1 MTEWEKAQ
9 KGYLYDASY
18 DKEIVDA
25 RTRCAD
31 LCYEFNNCRPSDM
44 EKQRELLEQILG
56 SMKENPVITA
66 PFYCD
71 YGFNISVGKNF
82 YTNHNVTILDGAK
95 VTFGDDVFI
104 GARAIILKGV
114 NIGNGVIIGA
124 GTVVV
129 HDVPAGAKAVGNPAR
144 IIS

>member
-1 MTEWEKAQ
+1 M
-9 KGYLYDASY
+9 
-18 DKEIVDA
+18 
-25 RTRCAD
+25 
-31 LCYEFNNCRPSDM
+31 
-44 EKQRELLEQILG
+44 
-56 SMKENPVITA
+56 
-66 PFYCD
+66 
-71 YGFNISVGKNF
+71 
-82 YTNHNVTILDGAK
+82 
-95 VTFGDDVFI
+95 FI

>member
-1 MTEWEKAQ
+1 M
-9 KGYLYDASY
+9 
-18 DKEIVDA
+18 V
-25 RTRCAD
+25 CAAKYTSIGHRVKIGSGALVIDGD
-31 LCYEFNNCRPSDM
+31 LHSLVLDLHFRFQDERACRKCKCS
-44 EKQRELLEQILG
+44 
-56 SMKENPVITA
+56 PVCI
-66 PFYCD
+66 
-71 YGFNISVGKNF
+71 
-82 YTNHNVTILDGAK
+82 
-95 VTFGDDVFI
+95 GDDVFI